1 MKAWQKFTAIKQTN
15 YFFDCDLFLLG
26 FCWLFFLQF
35 LLTKSKVKKKK
46 KKHSFFRKKKNI
58 FFPHTTVKQAN
69 NPWRATAVDTCYT

>member
-46 KKHSFFRKKKNI
+46 KALFF
-58 FFPHTTVKQAN
+58 
-69 NPWRATAVDTCYT
+69 